1 MKTLDKQKK
10 NVLTLCGAAMASLLL
25 WGCGGTIP
33 TAESFERSDYYT
45 RGIGQYPGDPKEDFS
60 PSLAPD
66 PSTSV
71 TLPGCDRLLP
81 LPVMTITWWRSWRQ
95 TAS

>member
-25 WGCGGTIP
+25 WGCGGTNP

-60 PSLAPD
+60 RSLAPD
-66 PSTSV
+66 PPLTV

>member
-25 WGCGGTIP
+25 WGCGGTNP

-66 PSTSV
+66 PSTYRNIA
-71 TLPGCDRLLP
+71 RLRSAFAS
-81 LPVMTITWWRSWRQ
+81 PVMTITWWRSWRQ